1 MKIDSDSVSIAS
13 NDDPMTSSI
22 KSENFKEIWKII
34 DEHENN
40 DSSILNNN
48 NNNQPINSIIKVTG
62 LKPNQQLK
70 SSILAVAKSPGAQKK
85 TGFLTSRTESTK
97 LKIRNYNDKS

>member
-40 DSSILNNN
+40 DSSILNNK
-48 NNNQPINSIIKVTG
+48 NQPINSIIKVTG
-62 LKPNQQLK
+62 LKPNQQSK
-70 SSILAVAKSPGAQKK
+70 SSIWAVAKSPGAPKK

>member
-1 MKIDSDSVSIAS
+1 
-13 NDDPMTSSI
+13 MTSSI

-40 DSSILNNN
+40 NSSILI
-48 NNNQPINSIIKVTG
+48 NNQPINSIIKVTG
-62 LKPNQQLK
+62 LKPNK
-70 SSILAVAKSPGAQKK
+70 TALAVSKSPVAQKK
-85 TGFLTSRTESTK
+85 SGFLTSRTESTK